1 MNDPATFSSGLAPR
15 LLVMA
20 LALGASFF
28 FSASEFAVI
37 RLDRLKVRQAA
48 DEGSRADRIL
58 AGFLADTGRFLSGI
72 SIGNT
77 LANLLLSS
85 FAAIT
90 FAPPLARALVSA
102 LPGERPSAGAESAA
116 AAAVTV
122 ALSFAVLVFGEVAPK
137 QAAIAAGER
146 WAHRF
151 ARVLRAWTWFV
162 HPAVWLVSVSSRL
175 ALRPFGVRPADGLS
189 PAVTEDQI
197 LLQVEAGEKQGTVEA
212 DEKEMIE
219 NVFELNDLTAADV
232 MVHRKDVVALPADAS
247 WGQIRDTIRRSGV
260 SRIPI
265 YRGSVDTIEG
275 ILNSRDFLLRS
286 ADTKNFSIGP
296 LLRKPVFF
304 PETVKADLLLKR
316 MQKRKISFAVI
327 VDDHGGTSGIVTVE
341 DLVEQIVGDLYDEYD
356 PPDDVVEIK
365 RLGDGR
371 WRVPGESTIDDVND
385 AVGAE
390 LEEGEFNTLGGWI
403 FERLSSIPSQGARV
417 RVPEAGLEMEIE
429 RMDGLRI
436 DSVLVERKAPPQPAP
451 AD

>member
-1 MNDPATFSSGLAPR
+1 MNETAIPGLAPR

-37 RLDRLKVRQAA
+37 RLDRLQVKQAA
-48 DEGSRADRIL
+48 DDGSRADRIL

-90 FAPPLARALVSA
+90 FAPPLARGLARSVQA
-102 LPGERPSAGAESAA
+102 DAATENAA
-116 AAAVTV
+116 AAIVTV
-122 ALSFAVLVFGEVAPK
+122 LLSLAVLVFGEVAPK

-146 WAHRF
+146 FAHRF

-162 HPAVWLVSVSSRL
+162 HPAVWLVSAASRL
-175 ALRPFGVRPADGLS
+175 ALRPFGIRPADGFA
-189 PAVTEDQI
+189 PAVTENQI

-247 WGQIRDTIRRSGV
+247 WTQVRDTIRRAGV

-265 YRGSVDTIEG
+265 YRGSIDTIEG
-275 ILNSRDFLLRS
+275 ILNARDFLLRS
-286 ADTKNFSIGP
+286 ADSKNFSIGP

-316 MQKRKISFAVI
+316 MQKRKISFAVV
-327 VDDHGGTSGIVTVE
+327 VDDHGGTSGIVTIE

-356 PPDDVVEIK
+356 PPDDVVEIRK
-365 RLGDGR
+365 LGEGR
-371 WRVPGESTIDDVND
+371 WRVPGESTIDDVNE

-436 DSVLVERKAPPQPAP
+436 DSVLVSRKNPPDAPPPGDRP
-451 AD
+451 G

>member
-1 MNDPATFSSGLAPR
+1 M
-15 LLVMA
+15 
-20 LALGASFF
+20 
-28 FSASEFAVI
+28 
-37 RLDRLKVRQAA
+37 
-48 DEGSRADRIL
+48 
-58 AGFLADTGRFLSGI
+58 
-72 SIGNT
+72 
-77 LANLLLSS
+77 
-85 FAAIT
+85 
-90 FAPPLARALVSA
+90 
-102 LPGERPSAGAESAA
+102 
-116 AAAVTV
+116 
-122 ALSFAVLVFGEVAPK
+122 
-137 QAAIAAGER
+137 
-146 WAHRF
+146 
-151 ARVLRAWTWFV
+151 
-162 HPAVWLVSVSSRL
+162 
-175 ALRPFGVRPADGLS
+175 
-189 PAVTEDQI
+189 TEDQI

-247 WGQIRDTIRRSGV
+247 WTQIRDTIRRAGV

-265 YRGSVDTIEG
+265 YRGSIDTIEG
-275 ILNSRDFLLRS
+275 VLNARDFLLRS
-286 ADTKNFSIGP
+286 ADSKNFSIGP

-316 MQKRKISFAVI
+316 MQKRKLSFAVI

-365 RLGDGR
+365 KLGEGR
-371 WRVPGESTIDDVND
+371 WRVPGESTIDDVNE

-436 DSVLVERKAPPQPAP
+436 DSVLVSRKAPPPAP
-451 AD
+451 PADAS

>member
-1 MNDPATFSSGLAPR
+1 MNEPAIPGLLPR

-37 RLDRLKVRQAA
+37 RLDRLKVKQAA
-48 DEGSRADRIL
+48 EEGSRRDRIL
-58 AGFLADTGRFLSGI
+58 AGFLADTGRFLSAI

-90 FAPPLARALVSA
+90 FAPPLARKLVGSVRA
-102 LPGERPSAGAESAA
+102 DAAAESAA

-122 ALSFAVLVFGEVAPK
+122 LLSFAVLVFGEVAPK

-151 ARVLRAWTWFV
+151 ARVLRAWTWLA
-162 HPAVWLVSVSSRL
+162 HPVVWLVSASSRL
-175 ALRPFGVRPADGLS
+175 ALRPFGVRPADGLA

-197 LLQVEAGEKQGTVEA
+197 LLQVEAGEQQGTVEA

-219 NVFELNDLTAADV
+219 NVFELNDLTAEDV
-232 MVHRKDVVALPADAS
+232 MVHRKDVVALPADAP
-247 WGQIRDTIRRSGV
+247 WPQIRDTIRRSGV

-265 YRGSVDTIEG
+265 YRGSIDTIEG

-286 ADTKNFSIGP
+286 ADSKSFSIGP
-296 LLRKPVFF
+296 LLRKPAFF
-304 PETVKADLLLKR
+304 PETIKADLLLKR
-316 MQKRKISFAVI
+316 MQKRKLSFAVI
-327 VDDHGGTSGIVTVE
+327 VDDHGGTSGIVTIE

-356 PPDDVVEIK
+356 PPDDVIEIK
-365 RLGDGR
+365 RLGEGR
-371 WRVPGESTIDDVND
+371 WRVPGEATIDDVNE

-403 FERLSSIPSQGARV
+403 FERLSSIPSQGARI
-417 RVPEAGLEMEIE
+417 RVPEAGLELTVE
-429 RMDGLRI
+429 RMDGLRV
-436 DSVLVERKAPPQPAP
+436 DSVLVERKAPPPPAP
-451 AD
+451 AG

>member
-1 MNDPATFSSGLAPR
+1 MNDPATVSSGLAPR
-15 LLVMA
+15 LFVMA

-85 FAAIT
+85 FAAIS
-90 FAPPLARALVSA
+90 FAPPLARVLVSA
-102 LPGERPSAGAESAA
+102 LPGGPVSAGAENAA
-116 AAAVTV
+116 AAIVTV

-146 WAHRF
+146 FAHRF
-151 ARVLRAWTWFV
+151 ARVLRVWTWLV
-162 HPAVWLVSVSSRL
+162 HPAVWLVSASARL
-175 ALRPFGVRPADGLS
+175 ALRPFGVRPADGLA

-197 LLQVEAGEKQGTVEA
+197 MLQVEAGEKQGTVEA

-247 WGQIRDTIRRSGV
+247 WAEIRDTIRRSGV
-260 SRIPI
+260 SRIPV
-265 YRGSVDTIEG
+265 YRGSIDTVEG

-286 ADTKNFSIGP
+286 ADSKNFSIGP
-296 LLRKPVFF
+296 LLRKPAFF

-316 MQKRKISFAVI
+316 MQKRKLSFAVI

-356 PPDDVVEIK
+356 PPDDVVEIRK
-365 RLGDGR
+365 LADGR
-371 WRVPGESTIDDVND
+371 WRVPGEATIDDVNE
-385 AVGAE
+385 AVGSE

-403 FERLSSIPSQGARV
+403 FERLSSIPSQGARL
-417 RVPEAGLEMEIE
+417 RVPEAGLEMQVE
-429 RMDGLRI
+429 RMDGVRI
-436 DSVLVERKAPPQPAP
+436 DSVLVSRLPSPAP
-451 AD
+451 QEP